1 MQLESRQRGLLQ
13 LLWST
18 GPLSRFELAER
29 TGIRPNT
36 IGSDTAALLDAGIL
50 RERPALRPVRG
61 RPRTPLEIDPSRRN
75 VVGLAIRVGGVQACR
90 LNLLGQPVSEIEAR
104 TAASGDEI
112 LAASCELLR
121 SHTDKHTLAIGLTT
135 PGLVDPSHHS
145 ILFSFLTPA
154 TGGAAASAATAGISL
169 QKIYDCAGDRPMVL
183 ENDMHALAARW
194 LLTHLAE
201 QQEDVLLIYFSDGEL
216 GAALLIGGKPNRGC
230 VTGANELGHT
240 RLPVETEKCFC
251 GEKGCLE
258 RICSTPFL
266 RGGRGKAGTL
276 VQRAAAMEKGDAQ
289 VRRMVDLLGMGFG
302 NAVNFIRPNRL
313 VLVSELTQ
321 HPAFTEALIERIRHY
336 MLHNLVQY
344 VKVDLWDQSGAR
356 PAESAGWLALAS
368 IYFKGWARDVNF
380 NGAET
385 ISPLRRALA

>member
-13 LLWST
+13 LLWDN
-18 GPLSRFELAER
+18 GPLSRFELAEK

-36 IGSDTAALLDAGIL
+36 IGSDTAAMLDAGIL
-50 RERPALRPVRG
+50 RERPALRPARG
-61 RPRTPLEIDPSRRN
+61 RPRTPLEIDPTRRN
-75 VVGLAIRVGGVQACR
+75 VVGLAIRVGAVQACR
-90 LNLLGQPVSEIEAR
+90 LNLLGQPLSEIESHNA
-104 TAASGDEI
+104 TTGDDV
-112 LAASCELLR
+112 LAASCDLLK
-121 SHTDKHTLAIGLTT
+121 SHTDKHTIAIGLST

-154 TGGAAASAATAGISL
+154 NGRPVTSGISL

-183 ENDMHALAARW
+183 ENDMHALSARW
-194 LLTHLAE
+194 LLTHLRE

-240 RLPVETEKCFC
+240 RLPIETEKCFC
-251 GEKGCLE
+251 GQEGCLE

-266 RGGRGKAGTL
+266 QRGRHKGGTL
-276 VQRAAAMEKGDAQ
+276 GERAAAMDKGDAQ
-289 VRRMVDLLGMGFG
+289 LRKMLDHLGMGFG

-313 VLVSELTQ
+313 VLVSDLTQ
-321 HPAFTEALIERIRHY
+321 HAAFTDALVERVKHY

-368 IYFKGWARDVNF
+368 IYFKGWARDLAF
-380 NGAET
+380 NGNEPV
-385 ISPLRRALA
+385 SPLRRALV